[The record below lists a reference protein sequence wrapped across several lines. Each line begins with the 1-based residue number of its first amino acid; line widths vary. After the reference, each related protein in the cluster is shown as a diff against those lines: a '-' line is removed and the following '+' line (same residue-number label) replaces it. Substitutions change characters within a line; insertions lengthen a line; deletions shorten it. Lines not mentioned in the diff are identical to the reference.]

1 MQDNEG
7 HFGGLHRTT
16 STPNEGQC
24 RKIFKKSLKI
34 PENTG
39 WAPVHTPIK
48 NKSKFSY
55 FDTLLLAMTVKVA

>member
-1 MQDNEG
+1 MKDIFGVYAGQLRPLMKDNAG
-7 HFGGLHRTT
+7 
-16 STPNEGQC
+16 
-24 RKIFKKSLKI
+24 KIFKKSLKI
-34 PENTG
+34 QENTG